1 MCKKPPAA
9 INSTVVGSRPPAAIN
24 STVVGSRPPAAIDS
38 TVVGSRPLAAID
50 STVVGSR
57 PLRLADSDSSWRT
70 ASRSAGAFGEQL
82 RRQGREAPLSSWG
95 YRRVARIH
103 ALPRLLN
110 LSRKIGRRSVQLDEV
125 WRQTERAL
133 QPSRQSVEW
142 LWGTATRCDVD
153 VRAGLVRP
161 WAIDPNR

>member
-24 STVVGSRPPAAIDS
+24 LTVVGSRPP
-38 TVVGSRPLAAID
+38 AAID

-95 YRRVARIH
+95 YRRVARID